1 MSRTEKPKAEKP
13 KSKGKTS
20 KPTPSSAS
28 KPSPRRRGSS
38 TLKYLKWSGV
48 VIVWGFFLGLCLL
61 GWLAY
66 DLPSLDKLTT
76 ATRRPSITLVTGDG
90 AILASYGD
98 LYGKPVTL
106 NELPPYVAD
115 AFLAK
120 EDRRFYSHFG
130 VDLYGVVRALWF
142 DIKARRI

>member
-1 MSRTEKPKAEKP
+1 MSKPEKP
-13 KSKGKTS
+13 KSEKTKGKGKTP
-20 KPTPSSAS
+20 KPTP
-28 KPSPRRRGSS
+28 KPSQRRRGGSA
-38 TLKYLKWSGV
+38 LKYLKWSGV
-48 VIVWGFFLGLCLL
+48 LLVWGFFLGLCVL

-98 LYGKPVTL
+98 LYGKPVKL
-106 NELPPYVAD
+106 DELPPYVAD

-130 VDLYGVVRALWF
+130 VDLYSVVRAV
-142 DIKARRI
+142 